1 MGFLPLSCVW
11 RLPRKEPDIQKTGA
25 PMKRLFLAVSLLS
38 VLSVPAWAT
47 ENNIDTLIKESRAA
61 EAAGNTQDA
70 ILYIQ
75 AALVADPSRAGTYA
89 ALGDFY
95 ARAHQ
100 TDLAMQY
107 YDEALDID
115 PSDPAA
121 KKGMAEVS
129 RAERTGKSAALDNN

>member
-1 MGFLPLSCVW
+1 
-11 RLPRKEPDIQKTGA
+11 
-25 PMKRLFLAVSLLS
+25 MKRFLLAVSILAVSVLS
-38 VLSVPAWAT
+38 ALSVPALAS
-47 ENNIDTLIKESRAA
+47 ESHIDALIRESRAA
-61 EAAGNTQDA
+61 ERAGNTQDA

-75 AALVADPSRAGTYA
+75 SALVADPSRAATYA

-100 TDLAMQY
+100 DDLAMQY
-107 YDEALDID
+107 YDEALDLD
-115 PSDPAA
+115 PSDPTA

>member
-1 MGFLPLSCVW
+1 
-11 RLPRKEPDIQKTGA
+11 
-25 PMKRLFLAVSLLS
+25 MKNSLLAASVLAVLAG
-38 VLSVPAWAT
+38 PAIASDS
-47 ENNIDTLIKESRAA
+47 NIDALIKQSRAA
-61 EAAGNTQDA
+61 EAQGNTQDA

-75 AALVADPSRAGTYA
+75 SALVADPSRAATYA

-107 YDEALDID
+107 YDEALDLD

-121 KKGMAEVS
+121 KKGMAQVS
-129 RAERTGKSAALDNN
+129 HAEKTGKSAALDNDQ

>member
-1 MGFLPLSCVW
+1 MKHLLLVVSALSFLS
-11 RLPRKEPDIQKTGA
+11 A
-25 PMKRLFLAVSLLS
+25 PALAAES
-38 VLSVPAWAT
+38 
-47 ENNIDTLIKESRAA
+47 NIDTLIKESRTA

-75 AALVADPSRAGTYA
+75 SALVADPSRAATYA

-129 RAERTGKSAALDNN
+129 RTERTGKSAALDNN

>member
-1 MGFLPLSCVW
+1 
-11 RLPRKEPDIQKTGA
+11 
-25 PMKRLFLAVSLLS
+25 MKRLLLALPLLALFS
-38 VLSVPAWAT
+38 APAFAVDS
-47 ENNIDTLIKESRAA
+47 NIDALIKQSRTA
-61 EAAGNTQDA
+61 EEAGDTPDA

-75 AALVADPSRAGTYA
+75 SALVADPSRAATYA

-107 YDEALDID
+107 YDQALDLD

-121 KKGMAEVS
+121 KKGMAQVS
-129 RAERTGKSAALDNN
+129 RAEKTGKSAALDKDQ

>member
-1 MGFLPLSCVW
+1 
-11 RLPRKEPDIQKTGA
+11 
-25 PMKRLFLAVSLLS
+25 MKRFFLAVPVLALLS
-38 VLSVPAWAT
+38 APAIAA
-47 ENNIDTLIKESRAA
+47 ESNIDSLIKQSRTA
-61 EAAGNTQDA
+61 EAAGNTPDA

-75 AALVADPSRAGTYA
+75 SALVADPSRAATYA

-107 YDEALDID
+107 YDEALDLD
-115 PSDPAA
+115 PSEPAA

-129 RAERTGKSAALDNN
+129 RAEKTGKSAALDKD

>member
-1 MGFLPLSCVW
+1 MKHLLVAASMLS
-11 RLPRKEPDIQKTGA
+11 
-25 PMKRLFLAVSLLS
+25 F
-38 VLSVPAWAT
+38 LSVPAVAA
-47 ENNIDTLIKESRAA
+47 ESNIDALIKESRTA
-61 EAAGNTQDA
+61 ESAGNTQDA

-75 AALVADPSRAGTYA
+75 AALVADPSRAATYA

-115 PSDPAA
+115 PADPAA